1 VTAAQQNDLVVVSSF
16 NAWSAPGQVNLV
28 NALLNTGKPVIV
40 AAVGTPYDIA
50 YFPGASTFLT
60 SYDFQPVSLG
70 PLGDVTFGTYSPTG
84 KLPVTIRK
92 PAPSKKVLYPFG
104 YGLSLK

>member
-1 VTAAQQNDLVVVSSF
+1 MSRHPAVPMVISTDQEQGEVLRIGPPATVF
-16 NAWSAPGQVNLV
+16 PGNML
-28 NALLNTGKPVIV
+28 IV

-50 YFPGASTFLT
+50 YFQNVSTFLT
-60 SYDFQPVSLG
+60 SYDFQPISLRALANAM
-70 PLGDVTFGTYSPTG
+70 LGHFHTTG

-104 YGLSLK
+104 YGLRLK